1 MLGKTIVVFNATG
14 AQGAAVAAATRAQG
28 WSVRAV
34 TRDALSA
41 RAQALSAQ
49 GVGVVEMKAPTS
61 GELDAL
67 LIGVDAIFLVM
78 PSLTDIYNSGE
89 AANGIMIVEA
99 AARAKVR
106 HLVYSSAIIS
116 EARGVLGLGSKRAIE
131 ERIAELGL
139 PATVLRPAFFMEN
152 LETYFPP
159 ALTDGRYSMVVP
171 LPLHRKTQLI
181 AVADIAAAAC
191 AVLSASERFIGKS
204 VDLIGD
210 ALSLEEMAKAWAHAT
225 ETPSNAISLDP
236 NALAS
241 GWPQGVPLFAWI
253 NNVGTNGDAQTL
265 RALLTAP
272 TSFVR
277 WLELKR
283 GRTL

>member
-1 MLGKTIVVFNATG
+1 MFGKTIVVFNATS
-14 AQGAAVAAATRAQG
+14 AQGAAVAAAARAQG

-49 GVGVVEMKAPTS
+49 GAGVVEMNTPTS

-99 AARAKVR
+99 AARARVQ

-139 PATVLRPAFFMEN
+139 PTTVLRPAFFMEN

-159 ALTDGRYSMVVP
+159 TLTGGRYSMVVP
-171 LPLHRKTQLI
+171 LPPHRETQLI
-181 AVADIAAAAC
+181 AVADIATATC
-191 AVLSASERFIGKS
+191 SVLSKPDQYIGTS
-204 VDLIGD
+204 IDLVSD
-210 ALSLEEMAKAWAHAT
+210 ALSLAEMAAAWALAYAT
-225 ETPSNAISLDP
+225 PTDAIPLDP

-241 GWPQGVPLFAWI
+241 GWPQGVPLFTWI
-253 NNVGTNGDAQTL
+253 NNVGTNGDARVL
-265 RALLTAP
+265 RDLIATP
-272 TSFVR
+272 TSFAQ
-277 WLELKR
+277 WLHAKR
-283 GRTL
+283 DRAE